1 MEKVEFVVVG
11 AGLAGLATAMVLAE
25 AGAEVLVVERGDY
38 PGSKNVTG
46 GRLYL
51 GPVRPYL
58 PDLWDKAPLERRVVK
73 ERLAMMTPD
82 SSITVELNS
91 ERFRSPPYP
100 SYTLLRATF
109 DQWLAD
115 QAAERG
121 ALVISGY
128 KVDDLV
134 IEEGRVAGIVSAGD
148 EIRADAIV
156 AADGALSFIAEKAGL
171 RKRLAAKNYA
181 VAAKEVIEL
190 PAPTIEDRF
199 GLEEGEGAAQL
210 FFGDLTQGMSGGGF
224 LYTNR
229 ESLSLGLVIAI
240 HDLMEQIKPGRNVE
254 QSPASPHDLLE
265 AFKARPEIRPL
276 IAGGHPVE
284 YSAHV
289 IPEGGFQAL
298 PRLVTDGMVVVGDA
312 AGFALNM
319 GVTVRGMDFALAS
332 GVMAARAL
340 LHARERGDFSAA
352 SLAYYETLLKDSFV
366 WQDLKTFQHTP
377 DFFANPRLFE
387 FYPSVACD
395 LLERIM
401 WIGEEP
407 KKKFS
412 KTVFQT
418 ARQNFLQAGVLK
430 DLLGAWKI

>member
-11 AGLAGLATAMVLAE
+11 AGVAGLATAMVLAE

-73 ERLAMMTPD
+73 ERLAMVTPD

-91 ERFRSPPYP
+91 ERLRTPPYP

-115 QAAERG
+115 QAAECG

-134 IEEGRVAGIVSAGD
+134 VEEGRVAGIVSAGD

-156 AADGALSFIAEKAGL
+156 AADGVLSFTAEKAGL

-181 VAAKEVIEL
+181 VAGKEVIEL
-190 PAPTIEDRF
+190 PAQTIEDRF
-199 GLEEGEGAAQL
+199 GLAEGEGAAQL
-210 FFGDLTQGMSGGGF
+210 FFGSLTQGMSGGGF

-240 HDLMEQIKPGRNVE
+240 HDLMTQSNPKRDLE
-254 QSPASPHDLLE
+254 QSPVSPHDLLE

-289 IPEGGFQAL
+289 IPEGGFHAL
-298 PRLVTDGMVVVGDA
+298 PKLVTDGMIVVGDA

-319 GVTVRGMDFALAS
+319 GVTVRGLDFALAS

-340 LHARERGDFSAA
+340 LRARERGDFSAA

-387 FYPSVACD
+387 FYPSMACN
-395 LLERIM
+395 LLEQIM
-401 WIGEEP
+401 WIGEKP
-407 KKKFS
+407 KKKLS
-412 KTVFQT
+412 KTVFQ
-418 ARQNFLQAGVLK
+418 AVRQNFRTDVLK
-430 DLLGAWKI
+430 DLLAMWKI

>member
-11 AGLAGLATAMVLAE
+11 AGVAGLATAMVLAE

-91 ERFRSPPYP
+91 ERFRAPPYP

-109 DQWLAD
+109 DQWLAE

-171 RKRLAAKNYA
+171 RKRLAVKNYA

-190 PAPTIEDRF
+190 PAQTIEDRF
-199 GLEEGEGAAQL
+199 GLEEGEGTAQL
-210 FFGDLTQGMSGGGF
+210 FFGSLTQGMSGGGF

-240 HDLMEQIKPGRNVE
+240 HDLMELSSPGQNVE
-254 QSPASPHDLLE
+254 QPPGSPHELFE

-289 IPEGGFQAL
+289 IPEGGFHAL
-298 PRLVTDGMVVVGDA
+298 PGLVTDGMVVVGDA

-319 GVTVRGMDFALAS
+319 GVTVRGLDFALAS

-340 LHARERGDFSAA
+340 LRARERGDFSAA

-377 DFFANPRLFE
+377 NFFANPRLFE
-387 FYPSVACD
+387 FYPSVACN

-407 KKKFS
+407 KEKLS
-412 KTVFQT
+412 KTVFRA
-418 ARQNFLQAGVLK
+418 ARQNFLRAGVLK
-430 DLLGAWKI
+430 DLLATWKI